1 MEALDLANEVI
12 GNGFLSRLNND
23 LRETRGW
30 TYGIRSSLPD
40 AQGPRIMRIAT
51 QVQADRTADSI
62 RVILDQLEAFPGS
75 RPVDDVELQRVTD
88 GNVRNLPNRYETNGQ
103 VLGAL
108 LANQNA
114 GRDDRYQVMLPQ
126 LYAAVDAEDINDAA
140 RDYLQ
145 PGNITIV
152 VVGDRETVE
161 PQLEALEMDV
171 DYIDA
176 DSL

>member
-1 MEALDLANEVI
+1 M
-12 GNGFLSRLNND
+12 
-23 LRETRGW
+23 
-30 TYGIRSSLPD
+30 
-40 AQGPRIMRIAT
+40 
-51 QVQADRTADSI
+51 
-62 RVILDQLEAFPGS
+62 
-75 RPVDDVELQRVTD
+75 TD